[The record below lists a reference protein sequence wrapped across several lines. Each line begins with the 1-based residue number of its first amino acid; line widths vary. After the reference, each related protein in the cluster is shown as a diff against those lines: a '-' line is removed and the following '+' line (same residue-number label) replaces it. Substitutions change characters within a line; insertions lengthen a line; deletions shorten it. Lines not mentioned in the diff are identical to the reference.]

1 MKAKS
6 VMIFAIGIMVG
17 ILLSQMLTRHTS
29 IYDVNGNGASE
40 NVQSVDM
47 RNPISQK
54 EILKQL
60 EASSAFDMSQI
71 PVVGSD
77 IYGHAWQD
85 LGTKPS
91 SFTSWKVP
99 KVWQKY
105 IYSESDKTDP
115 ESISNG
121 ANDKF
126 LYITLQGVVFLY
138 LPPDGRYWC
147 SVPMFGDIPPGS
159 VIIAQH
165 VPLKT
170 AVEAGVIPVY
180 HGQAF
185 TKSYPLPKEWQ
196 DALR

>member
-1 MKAKS
+1 MKVKS
-6 VMIFAIGIMVG
+6 IMIFVAGIIVG
-17 ILLSQMLTRHTS
+17 ILLSQMLTKHDSVYNSSS
-29 IYDVNGNGASE
+29 IVTSE
-40 NVQSVDM
+40 NIQSVDM
-47 RNPISQK
+47 ENPISQK

-60 EASSAFDMSQI
+60 KTNSAFDMSQI

-77 IYGHAWQD
+77 IYGHVWED
-85 LGTKPS
+85 MGTKS
-91 SFTSWKVP
+91 NSFTSWKMP

-105 IYSESDKTDP
+105 IYSERDKTDP
-115 ESISNG
+115 VSISNG

-138 LPPDGRYWC
+138 LPPDGRYWP
-147 SVPMFGDIPPGS
+147 SIPMFGDIPPGS

-170 AVEAGVIPVY
+170 AVEAGIIPVY

>member
-1 MKAKS
+1 MKVKS
-6 VMIFAIGIMVG
+6 TMIFVIGVIVG

-29 IYDVNGNGASE
+29 IYDSNSSVVTSE
-40 NVQSVDM
+40 NLQSVDM
-47 RNPISQK
+47 ENPISQK

-60 EASSAFDMSQI
+60 KTNPAFDMSQI

-77 IYGHAWQD
+77 IYGHVWD
-85 LGTKPS
+85 MGTKS
-91 SFTSWKVP
+91 NSFISWEMP
-99 KVWQKY
+99 KTWQKY

-115 ESISNG
+115 KSISNG

-138 LPPDGRYWC
+138 LPPDGRYW
-147 SVPMFGDIPPGS
+147 SSIAMFGDIPPGS

-165 VPLKT
+165 VPLKP
-170 AVEAGVIPVY
+170 AVEAGIIPVY